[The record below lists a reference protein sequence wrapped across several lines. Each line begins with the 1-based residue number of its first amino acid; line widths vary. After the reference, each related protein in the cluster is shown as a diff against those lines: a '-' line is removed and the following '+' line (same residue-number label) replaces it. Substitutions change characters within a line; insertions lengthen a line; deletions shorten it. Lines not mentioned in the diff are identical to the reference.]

1 MQIKG
6 EDKHRKKV
14 VIMEVLSTNE
24 TREVIEQICNPSN
37 DEKKLVKLLSNK
49 MKSIFD
55 KSVSIS
61 KSKRFGMFDSLI
73 VDGLDADSIWEE
85 LQSRNQPLTDY
96 IQSKVV
102 SLSESAKNTNIISD
116 EEDEEEDDSDQGQGG
131 SDDSNQI
138 DDYDSDDDQADED
151 EQDDNQ
157 YDDADSN
164 NDEDDDDD
172 AMDDYDFNDYN
183 ESTPTQTTSTLPLT
197 DEEEEDMEEY
207 LDELERSEM
216 RHEAKMERKAGLLT
230 SSAAGKGTDLEV

>member
-6 EDKHRKKV
+6 DKHRKKV
-14 VIMEVLSTNE
+14 VNMEVLSTNE

-49 MKSIFD
+49 MKTLFD

-73 VDGLDADSIWEE
+73 VDGLDPDSIWEE
-85 LQSRNQPLTDY
+85 IQSRNQPLTDY

-102 SLSESAKNTNIISD
+102 SLSESTKNTNIISD
-116 EEDEEEDDSDQGQGG
+116 EEGDEDE
-131 SDDSNQI
+131 
-138 DDYDSDDDQADED
+138 DDYDNEQVDSDGESDQVNDDEGDSGDDQVDD

-157 YDDADSN
+157 YDVDSD
-164 NDEDDDDD
+164 NDEDDAD

-183 ESTPTQTTSTLPLT
+183 ESIPTQTTPTLPLT

-230 SSAAGKGTDLEV
+230 SSASGKDADLEV